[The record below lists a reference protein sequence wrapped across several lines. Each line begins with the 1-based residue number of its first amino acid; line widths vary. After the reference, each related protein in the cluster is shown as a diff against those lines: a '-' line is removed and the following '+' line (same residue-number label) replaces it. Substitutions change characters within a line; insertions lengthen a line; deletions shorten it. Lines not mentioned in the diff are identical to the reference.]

1 MMLWMGAHVFLNRRS
16 PVIHEMKRLGIHL
29 LDVRELPDFLEHD
42 VQAVQEDVV
51 MDIRD
56 RLNHRYGQEALVAL
70 TRALLDNSTN
80 KAPPKSG
87 GTQSGK
93 IPVAPAR
100 RAPSAESTR
109 NENLLRTVVAQ

>member
-1 MMLWMGAHVFLNRRS
+1 FLNRKS

-29 LDVRELPDFLEHD
+29 LDLHELPDFLEHD

-70 TRALLDNSTN
+70 TRELLDNCTN
-80 KAPPKSG
+80 KVPPKSEESK
-87 GTQSGK
+87 SGK
-93 IPVAPAR
+93 IPTDPTRRTPATESAP
-100 RAPSAESTR
+100 
-109 NENLLRTVVAQ
+109 NEKLLRTVIAQ